1 MCKVYTENKILTS
14 PMPRKEPK
22 RERKTR
28 RDKGMEREVPSAAEE
43 KVVTMKVDDL
53 TCATSG

>member
-1 MCKVYTENKILTS
+1 
-14 PMPRKEPK
+14 MPRKEPK

-28 RDKGMEREVPSAAEE
+28 REKGMEREVPSAAEE